1 MADKR
6 TEAYEFVMSF
16 IAASEK
22 YKDQFEPKWRE
33 ILANFMVDFDD
44 LDSGSRAG
52 RGYGT
57 AQPYQ
62 RNNVYRPS
70 RNSVRLKDPET
81 HRLVMT
87 YASKLVRSMF
97 GDPKREYIQ
106 AAPSGYED
114 AVKSA
119 TVTRLL
125 RYDFGLPGMFRTFV
139 EAIVDMILFGTSVVE
154 VGWRYEERDM
164 LVRSVEEEYG
174 VETSTSQRLRVPV
187 YDDVT
192 MTPIDVSCFYPDPS
206 RYRIQDMMGAAK
218 KFTMSA
224 NEARRLAAMGIYDSA
239 QVEQAIGNGTG
250 GVGPHKTS
258 FRVGIDQPQPQSVSA
273 FGDMIGYEYSG
284 EVVYGSRVMRE
295 RITVLNAVVVRDEPY
310 DDYYLPFHSFT
321 INPVQG
327 RFYGISPAEVVR
339 SDQSFADAIKILLAE
354 AVIRQ
359 VHPPIA
365 YDSDAEFDVAKLREW
380 RADLPIGIRGG
391 PQSIGTLRYDA
402 NVQNGFAMLSGLKQS
417 IQEASGALGGIQGE
431 NGPDRESA
439 TGANQRIQMALDR
452 PELAGMLVESDTLPC
467 LASAFL
473 RLNQRFIGDTEDLKK
488 RIGEQPEPIWIGDI
502 MGDFDVT
509 FFGSRQVTSRQQKLQ
524 SYDRLTAMASA
535 IPNLMVQIPWDQ
547 IAREM
552 VGDLLDL
559 PDVAAKM
566 QDPAMVVQNA
576 MMAQMLGP
584 GAANGNGQAT
594 APQPAGLPAAQAGG
608 EMVNG

>member
-6 TEAYEFVMSF
+6 AESYEFVMSF
-16 IAASEK
+16 VAASQK
-22 YKDQFEPKWRE
+22 YKDQFEGKWRE

-44 LDSGSRAG
+44 LDSGSRQSGAF
-52 RGYGT
+52 GT
-57 AQPYQ
+57 AQPF
-62 RNNVYRPS
+62 RGNRIYRPA
-70 RNSVRLKDPET
+70 RNQIRLKDPET

-97 GDPKREYIQ
+97 GDPKREYVQ
-106 AAPSGYED
+106 ASPSGYED
-114 AVKSA
+114 AVKAS
-119 TVTRLL
+119 TTTRLL
-125 RYDFGLPGMFRTFV
+125 RYDFGLPGMFRTFT
-139 EAIVDMILFGTSVVE
+139 ETLVDMILFGTSVVE
-154 VGWRYEERDM
+154 VGWRYEEREM
-164 LVRSVEEEYG
+164 AVRSIEEEYG
-174 VETSTSQRLRVPV
+174 VETSYEQRVMVPV
-187 YDDVT
+187 YDDVF
-192 MTPIDVSCFYPDPS
+192 MNPIDVSCFYPDPS
-206 RYRIQDMMGAAK
+206 RYRMKDMMGAAK

-224 NEARRLAAMGIYDSA
+224 NEARRMATMGIYDESS
-239 QVEQAIGNGTG
+239 VSRAINHGTSG
-250 GVGPHKTS
+250 ASSENKAS
-258 FRVGIDQPQPQSVSA
+258 FRIGLDQPQPQSVSA

-284 EVVYGSRVMRE
+284 DVVYDSGVKRE
-295 RITVLNAVVVRDEPY
+295 RVTVLNGINVRIDDY

-327 RFYGISPAEVVR
+327 RFYGVSPAEVVR

-365 YDSDAEFDVAKLREW
+365 YDSDADFDVAKLREW
-380 RADLPIGIRGG
+380 KADLPIPVRGG
-391 PQSIGTLRYDA
+391 PSAIGTLRYDA
-402 NVQNGFAMLSGLKQS
+402 NVQSGFAMLSGLKTS

-431 NGPDRESA
+431 EGPDRESA
-439 TGANQRIQMALDR
+439 TGASQRIQMALDR
-452 PELAGMLVESDTLPC
+452 PELAGMLIESDTLPC

-473 RLNQRFIGDTEDLKK
+473 RLNQRYLADTQDLKK
-488 RIGEQPEPIWIGDI
+488 RIGEQPDPVWIGDI
-502 MGDFDVT
+502 MGDFDVQ
-509 FFGSRQVTSRQQKLQ
+509 FFGSRQMTSRQQKLQ

-566 QDPAMVVQNA
+566 QDPALVAQNA
-576 MMAQMLGP
+576 MMAQALGP

-594 APQPAGLPAAQAGG
+594 APEPAGLIPAQASGG
-608 EMVNG
+608 NG